1 MAEFLSQGW
10 IYLASFLFIISI
22 VIVIHE
28 FGHFWVA
35 RRLGVRVDAFSLGF
49 GKELI
54 GWTDRGGVRWRLAAF
69 PLGGYVRFHEAE
81 AGEPPDP
88 DLFENKPV
96 WRRAAIV
103 AAGPVAN
110 FVFAWLVLAALFMGV
125 GRHTPVD
132 PAALERAEIGAVED
146 GSPAAVAGL
155 RSGDVVRAVNG
166 APVASWDDLRTV
178 IRSSA
183 GARVELAI
191 QRGDERLN
199 LLVTPQQRAVDNQFG
214 GQTRTYVLGVSSRP
228 PQTRLERASPP
239 DALGESAAA
248 VWRMTAGTGEYVWR
262 LIRGEASTEF
272 LGGPLRIGQMSGDMA
287 KQGAQNAEGGLW
299 DQIAAVLIA
308 LVTLSALLS
317 VSVGLFN
324 LLPIPVLDGGHLLYY
339 AFEAVGRPLTP
350 RMKEIGFMAG
360 LALLVSMMIFTTWND
375 LTHLKVLEMLGG
387 AFS

>member
-10 IYLASFLFIISI
+10 IYVASFLFIISI

-49 GKELI
+49 GKELL
-54 GWTDRGGVRWRLAAF
+54 GWTDKGGVRWRLAAF
-69 PLGGYVRFHEAE
+69 PLGGYVKFHE
-81 AGEPPDP
+81 GEEGAKDAP
-88 DLFENKPV
+88 DLFDNKPV

-103 AAGPVAN
+103 AAGPIFN

-125 GRHTPVD
+125 GRQTPVD
-132 PAALERAEIGAVED
+132 PAAMTRAQIGSVQPASPAALAGLQAGDIVRAVD
-146 GSPAAVAGL
+146 GSPIGGWDEF
-155 RSGDVVRAVNG
+155 REVVR
-166 APVASWDDLRTV
+166 R
-178 IRSSA
+178 SA
-183 GARVELAI
+183 GSRMELAI
-191 QRGDERLN
+191 ERGEERLSV
-199 LLVTPQQRAVDNQFG
+199 LVAPQQRAVPNQFG
-214 GQTRTYVLGVSSRP
+214 GETKTYVLGVTSTP
-228 PQTRLERASPP
+228 PETRLERADPLT
-239 DALGESAAA
+239 ALGEGASA
-248 VWRMTAGTGEYVWR
+248 VWRITAGTGEYVWR

-287 KQGAQNAEGGLW
+287 KQGADNAEGAPW
-299 DQIAAVLIA
+299 DRFAAALVA
-308 LVTLSALLS
+308 LVTLAALLS
-317 VSVGLFN
+317 ISVGLFN

-375 LTHLKVLEMLGG
+375 LTHLKIFEMLGG
-387 AFS
+387 VFS